1 MGYDPDYLRTIGATT
16 SHRAIIICRHTGSFM
31 ADNVTVISSM
41 ATRQI
46 LNALAASQSQ
56 NGCPVHV
63 VSVGGVDA
71 ARRIRTGE
79 AFDIVVLAADAMQAL
94 ADEGHIIHDSLREFA
109 RSPTAVAVRAGAPR
123 PTLCDETTIRAL
135 ISGQQRIGLSTG
147 PSGKSVAQLLQSWK
161 ALSPLTSR
169 IVQAPPGVPVARLIA
184 NGEADVG
191 FQQLSELLG
200 EPGIEI
206 IGTLPESLQ
215 PMTTFSCSLGRRVGN
230 ITAATAVMAA
240 FTSEDAAAT
249 KRQGGM
255 EPGAPIT
262 GGPNR

>member
-1 MGYDPDYLRTIGATT
+1 M
-16 SHRAIIICRHTGSFM
+16 CRHTGSFM
-31 ADNVTVISSM
+31 AKNITVISSM

-56 NGCPVHV
+56 NGCSVHV
-63 VSVGGVDA
+63 VSIGGVDA
-71 ARRIRTGE
+71 ARRIRNGE

-94 ADEGHIIHDSLREFA
+94 ADEGHIVHDSMREFA

-123 PTLCDETTIRAL
+123 PAMCDEATIRAL

-147 PSGKSVAQLLQSWK
+147 PSGKSVAQLLQGWK
-161 ALSPLTSR
+161 GLPPLTSR

-206 IGTLPESLQ
+206 VGALPESLQ
-215 PMTTFSCSLGRRVGN
+215 PMTAFFCSLGRRVGD
-230 ITAATAVMAA
+230 ITAAAAVIAA
-240 FTSEDAAAT
+240 FTSEDASAA

-255 EPGAPIT
+255 EPGASST
-262 GGPNR
+262 SQPNH